1 MNEENLNIRSSGKIA
16 YSAELIRKAIHLSSL
31 SIPVIYYFIP
41 RTVALEILVP
51 LTVAFFVVDLLRY
64 YHQPTAR
71 IFYKFFGWLLRSH
84 EQDHTV
90 KRLNGATYVLI
101 SATICVLIFPKL
113 ITVTSFAI
121 LIISD
126 STAALIGR
134 RYGKRKFFRKSMEGS
149 TAFFISA
156 LVVSFLTPKIFY
168 APIEYGIA
176 ACGAAVGTVI
186 EAMSIHVDDNLSIPI
201 SISVVMWVLYNAFY
215 PSSLSLLSHIAR

>member
-1 MNEENLNIRSSGKIA
+1 MDEEKNID
-16 YSAELIRKAIHLSSL
+16 YSAELIRKGIHLCSL
-31 SIPVIYYFIP
+31 SIPVIYYFIS
-41 RTVALEILVP
+41 REMALKILVP
-51 LTVAFFVVDLLRY
+51 LTAAFFVVDLLRY

-71 IFYKFFGWLLRSH
+71 IFYKLFGWLLRTH
-84 EQDHTV
+84 EQNHAV

-113 ITVTSFAI
+113 ITITSFAI

-134 RYGKRKFFRKSMEGS
+134 RYGKRRFFRKSMEGS

-156 LVVSFLTPKIFY
+156 LVVSFVTPKLFY
-168 APIEYGIA
+168 TPIEYGIA
-176 ACGAAVGTVI
+176 ACAAVVGTVI
-186 EAMSIHVDDNLSIPI
+186 EALSIHIDDNLSIPI
-201 SISVVMWVLYNAFY
+201 SIGVVMWVLYNAFY